1 MCGRGF
7 DSLYL
12 HYHTNMHNVNCDLVR
27 NSGAISEDDI
37 SKLIKA
43 VTERE
48 V

>member
-1 MCGRGF
+1 MYGRGF
-7 DSLYL
+7 DPLYL
-12 HYHTNMHNVNCDLVR
+12 HYHTDMHNVDCDLVR

-37 SKLIKA
+37 GKLIKA